1 MKQIFLSFFLLFNL
15 IASANSEESLNAFFN
30 NELSFIQTTLN
41 KINDSFDES
50 SGVLTRNEDNTVKI
64 EIREPFK
71 EIYFISNDGIEIHDL
86 EFNQIKIIKKT
97 DLENNSMFNFIND
110 GFSKEGLNIKEIDD
124 SNYLIEENNKSFYF
138 EFINEKVLHIKYK
151 DNMNIDNLIRF
162 YKCVLGQNIIKDFY
176 SLTNKIINFYLF
188 KNYLHNKN

>member
-1 MKQIFLSFFLLFNL
+1 M
-15 IASANSEESLNAFFN
+15 ASANSEESLNAFFN
-30 NELSFIQTTLN
+30 NELSFTQTSLN

-86 EFNQIKIIKKT
+86 EFNQIKIINKT

-162 YKCVLGQNIIKDFY
+162 YKK
-176 SLTNKIINFYLF
+176 
-188 KNYLHNKN
+188 

>member
-1 MKQIFLSFFLLFNL
+1 M
-15 IASANSEESLNAFFN
+15 ASANSEESLNAFFN
-30 NELSFIQTTLN
+30 NELSFTQTSLN

-50 SGVLTRNEDNTVKI
+50 SGVLTRKEDNTVKI
-64 EIREPFK
+64 EIIEPYK
-71 EIYFISNDGIEIHDL
+71 EIYFINNDGIEIHDL

-110 GFSKEGLNIKEIDD
+110 GFLKEGLNIKEIDD

-162 YKCVLGQNIIKDFY
+162 YKK
-176 SLTNKIINFYLF
+176 
-188 KNYLHNKN
+188 

>member
-1 MKQIFLSFFLLFNL
+1 M
-15 IASANSEESLNAFFN
+15 ASANSEESLNAFFN
-30 NELSFIQTTLN
+30 SELSFTQTSLN

-151 DNMNIDNLIRF
+151 DNMNIDNLIRI
-162 YKCVLGQNIIKDFY
+162 YKK
-176 SLTNKIINFYLF
+176 
-188 KNYLHNKN
+188 